1 MGLARARAH
10 LDTEIA
16 WGYADG
22 RNRGALKYVMAFASG
37 NSRTKRR
44 VEDDATRESI
54 AAECREAAVAF
65 MTGVA
70 SGWDKLDLALW
81 LTGPYA
87 RATRH
92 AKRGER
98 VASLCDPSRP
108 DETVEIADET
118 IESLVTHVRGQ
129 VIASLEKAALE
140 LGALEFSSDCVERGL
155 VRRVIDAEDRDAWIP
170 VDAPRMRL
178 RDRIQALFTA
188 DYLNAPYNYAELF
201 VCHRCEAVVF
211 DEQAKR
217 RGLCASHRLSG
228 VVLRD
233 GEPLSV
239 RSGTNGR

>member
-1 MGLARARAH
+1 M
-10 LDTEIA
+10 
-16 WGYADG
+16 
-22 RNRGALKYVMAFASG
+22 KYVMAFASG
-37 NSRTKRR
+37 SSRNKRR
-44 VEDDATRESI
+44 VEDDSTRESI
-54 AAECREAAVAF
+54 AAECREAAIAF
-65 MTGVA
+65 MSGVA

-98 VASLCDPSRP
+98 VASLNDASSP
-108 DETVEIADET
+108 DQTTEIADET
-118 IESLVTHVRGQ
+118 LESLVTRVRGQ
-129 VIASLEKAALE
+129 VLASLEKGALE
-140 LGALEFSSDCVERGL
+140 LGALDFSNDVVERGL
-155 VRRVIDAEDRDAWIP
+155 VRKVVDAEERDAWIP

-178 RDRIQALFTA
+178 RDRILALFTA

-217 RGLCASHRLSG
+217 RGLCGTHRLSG

>member
-1 MGLARARAH
+1 M
-10 LDTEIA
+10 
-16 WGYADG
+16 
-22 RNRGALKYVMAFASG
+22 KYVMAFASG
-37 NSRTKRR
+37 SSRKAI
-44 VEDDATRESI
+44 VADDSTRESI
-54 AAECREAAVAF
+54 AAECREAAIAF
-65 MTGVA
+65 MSGVPA
-70 SGWDKLDLALW
+70 GWDKLDLALW

-98 VASLCDPSRP
+98 VARLCDPSTP
-108 DETVEIADET
+108 DETTEIADET
-118 IESLVTHVRGQ
+118 IESLVTRVRGQ

-140 LGALEFSSDCVERGL
+140 LGSLDFSSDIVERGL
-155 VRRVIDAEDRDAWIP
+155 VRKVVDAEDRDAWIP
-170 VDAPRMRL
+170 VDVPRMRL
-178 RDRIQALFTA
+178 RDRIFALFAA

-217 RGLCASHRLSG
+217 RGLCGSHRLSG

>member
-1 MGLARARAH
+1 
-10 LDTEIA
+10 
-16 WGYADG
+16 
-22 RNRGALKYVMAFASG
+22 MAFASG
-37 NSRTKRR
+37 SGRSKRR
-44 VEDDATRESI
+44 VDDDATRESV
-54 AAECREAAVAF
+54 AAECREAAIAF
-65 MTGVA
+65 LSGVPT
-70 SGWDKLDLALW
+70 GWDKLDLALW

-98 VASLCDPSRP
+98 VARLCDPSNP
-108 DETVEIADET
+108 DETAEIADET
-118 IESLVTHVRGQ
+118 VESLVTRVRGQ

-140 LGALEFSSDCVERGL
+140 LGALDFSQDMVDRGL
-155 VRRVIDAEDRDAWIP
+155 VRKVVDAEGRDAWVP

-178 RDRIQALFTA
+178 RDRLFALFAA

-211 DEQAKR
+211 DDQAKR
-217 RGLCASHRLSG
+217 RGLCGSHRLSG